1 VLVRT
6 DTAAWRRVIA
16 SARSSLQATSQLL
29 YRSNNGP
36 EARGISDINLILINK
51 DKLQFIEPLT
61 VLGAGKVS
69 RKLLHPNKADS
80 FTVTHAPPALGSYF
94 SCLGLRRM
102 NATNSE
108 QICDFETWLFF
119 LALAKLH
126 VPRIPRSRALPSS
139 FHSSFTSA
147 CIQNAG

>member
-29 YRSNNGP
+29 YQSNNGP

-51 DKLQFIEPLT
+51 DKVQFIEPLT

-69 RKLLHPNKADS
+69 PKALAPKQGRQFHGHSCSSRIGKLLQLPRVETHECHKLRTNMRLRDMAFLPRPGEAACAPNP
-80 FTVTHAPPALGSYF
+80 TV
-94 SCLGLRRM
+94 
-102 NATNSE
+102 
-108 QICDFETWLFF
+108 
-119 LALAKLH
+119 
-126 VPRIPRSRALPSS
+126 
-139 FHSSFTSA
+139 
-147 CIQNAG
+147 